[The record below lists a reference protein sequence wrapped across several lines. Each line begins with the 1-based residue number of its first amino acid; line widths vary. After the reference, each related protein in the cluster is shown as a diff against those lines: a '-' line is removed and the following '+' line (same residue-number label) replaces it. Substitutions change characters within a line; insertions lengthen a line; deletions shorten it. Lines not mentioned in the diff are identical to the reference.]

1 MQSFKEQCALML
13 TKERYASMPFDNI
26 KTRIQ
31 GASGGY
37 TGVLDC
43 AVKIFREEGVWAFWR
58 GSSPRLARL
67 TVGSEK

>member
-43 AVKIFREEGVWAFWR
+43 AVKILERKGFGRSGEGRVL
-58 GSSPRLARL
+58 GLQD
-67 TVGSEK
+67 